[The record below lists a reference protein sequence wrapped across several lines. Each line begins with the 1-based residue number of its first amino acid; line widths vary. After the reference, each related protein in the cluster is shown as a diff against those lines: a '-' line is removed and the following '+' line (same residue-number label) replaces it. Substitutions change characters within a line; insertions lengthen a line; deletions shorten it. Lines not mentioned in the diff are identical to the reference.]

1 MPKSN
6 SSTIRRS
13 ACRCARASGNSI
25 IDSILAFKLTLVP
38 ALIGGITLAGRRW
51 GPGIAGWLS
60 GFPVVTGPILL
71 FVGLEQGP
79 QFASMTAAGAL
90 TGGIAWLAFAIAYS
104 WAAMHMSWFAA
115 LAVGLAAWMSLGVAL
130 VYVAPPF
137 VAVIV
142 TIVVAV
148 LLAPRLLPRPAPST
162 PAGDSSPVEIYA
174 RMIAGGAMTV
184 AVTRLSPM
192 LGPNFSGLLSV
203 FPVMGIVLA
212 AFSHRASGGAFA
224 ARLLR
229 GMVSGFYAFTAY
241 CVTVALAV
249 PRVGVAWGFL
259 LTLCLSL
266 ITHFCIL
273 RWAGK
278 HLRPAS
284 ANRGLVSSGGAD
296 AKH

>member
-1 MPKSN
+1 MPKSS
-6 SSTIRRS
+6 SSTIPRS
-13 ACRCARASGNSI
+13 ACPCGRLSGHSI

-90 TGGIAWLAFAIAYS
+90 TGGIAWLAFAIAYAWS
-104 WAAMHMSWFAA
+104 AMYLTWLPA
-115 LAVGLAAWMSLGVAL
+115 LALGFVAWSVLGVAL
-130 VYVAPPF
+130 VYAAPPF
-137 VAVIV
+137 AAVIV
-142 TIVVAV
+142 TIVIGV
-148 LLAPRLLPRPAPST
+148 LLAPRLLPRPAPSSK
-162 PAGDSSPVEIYA
+162 AKASSPVEIYA

-184 AVTRLSPM
+184 AVTWLSPM
-192 LGPNFSGLLSV
+192 LGPKFSGLLSV

-249 PRVGVAWGFL
+249 PVLGVAWGFL
-259 LTLCLSL
+259 LALCLSL

-278 HLRPAS
+278 HLQPTPADS
-284 ANRGLVSSGGAD
+284 EPTL
-296 AKH
+296 

>member
-1 MPKSN
+1 
-6 SSTIRRS
+6 
-13 ACRCARASGNSI
+13 
-25 IDSILAFKLTLVP
+25 
-38 ALIGGITLAGRRW
+38 
-51 GPGIAGWLS
+51 
-60 GFPVVTGPILL
+60 
-71 FVGLEQGP
+71 
-79 QFASMTAAGAL
+79 MTAAGAL

-104 WAAMHMSWFAA
+104 WAAMHMSWLSALAAGFAA
-115 LAVGLAAWMSLGVAL
+115 WISLGVAL

-137 VAVIV
+137 AAVIAI
-142 TIVVAV
+142 IVVGV
-148 LLAPRLLPRPAPST
+148 LVAPRLLPRPVSAT
-162 PAGDSSPVEIYA
+162 AVGAASPVEIYA

-192 LGPNFSGLLSV
+192 LGPKFSGLLSV

-212 AFSHRASGGAFA
+212 AFSHRASGGAYA

-249 PRVGVAWGFL
+249 TFVGVAWGFL
-259 LTLCLSL
+259 LALCLSL

-278 HLRPAS
+278 HLQPTA
-284 ANRGLVSSGGAD
+284 ADTGLISSGGAD
-296 AKH
+296 AKR